1 MLLYDLARISF
12 KQLYRNRRR
21 YKSVMLGI
29 ALGIAGLMIV
39 FTMGN
44 SVESDLGRNLELL
57 GSATIIKATWDF
69 DRARRWHHG
78 QYYEKDIDGLRKLDN
93 VSSVS
98 PIVWGGHTFASNNKK
113 INGRLM
119 GVEENFFET
128 LHLPVDHG
136 RKITKGDVQEKASV
150 CVVGKKIIDFLFPG
164 VSAPLGGTLS
174 IGGNMFTIVGITGG
188 VEDPDFFQTVMI
200 PMSVARSRF
209 ANMHEIRDIYIRAV
223 NWDSVPQI
231 QSDASALLKKNHP
244 GYAEG
249 VDVKFFPER
258 IKTIQNAV
266 LLVKIFLLA
275 AAAVTLILAG
285 IGITNV
291 MLAAVRERTTEIG
304 LKKAIGAT
312 EKNIVRQFL
321 LESVTISVFGA
332 FFGILFGTVSIEL
345 LKQVFQTVPNY
356 SVLLLSLIGG
366 VVFSA
371 VLGILS
377 GIIPARKA
385 GKLDVADAMRFE

>member
-1 MLLYDLARISF
+1 
-12 KQLYRNRRR
+12 
-21 YKSVMLGI
+21 
-29 ALGIAGLMIV
+29 
-39 FTMGN
+39 
-44 SVESDLGRNLELL
+44 
-57 GSATIIKATWDF
+57 
-69 DRARRWHHG
+69 
-78 QYYEKDIDGLRKLDN
+78 
-93 VSSVS
+93 
-98 PIVWGGHTFASNNKK
+98 
-113 INGRLM
+113 
-119 GVEENFFET
+119 
-128 LHLPVDHG
+128 
-136 RKITKGDVQEKASV
+136 
-150 CVVGKKIIDFLFPG
+150 
-164 VSAPLGGTLS
+164 
-174 IGGNMFTIVGITGG
+174 
-188 VEDPDFFQTVMI
+188 MI